1 MVLFTRPTTDPVPGA
16 FVTLTTAAKE
26 ASAAFMQLKT
36 MVRRITAE
44 QMAAETSKI
53 LQELLDLD
61 LRVAEGIAVPSMISN
76 RVNISLY

>member
-16 FVTLTTAAKE
+16 FATLTTAAKE

-36 MVRRITAE
+36 MVRSITAE

-53 LQELLDLD
+53 LQELQGLD
-61 LRVAEGIAVPSMISN
+61 LRVAEGIALPFMICHKVS
-76 RVNISLY
+76 IFLF